1 MTTGT
6 EIPPRRRWLWSVL
19 FLAIALVAGLW
30 TLDLPRFVE
39 AVGLDH
45 VSEIGGYVVAR
56 IARAIAWTC
65 VFLWF
70 AYLPS
75 RLLISAVVRT
85 GADDPLV
92 VRSSRSLTAAVKE
105 LNGVV
110 VGLSSMPATTFLVFV
125 DLGTEFEL
133 WRWHHHRPQCVL
145 RMRWAQ
151 VDSIEVDVV
160 DRGLRT
166 ERGIVLGHLRNG
178 HLVRLPLLPHR
189 RGAVRMRP
197 ARGAALEAVERRF
210 RSRLQDTSVGSD
222 LGAEPN
228 AVRHEGG
235 VENDVR

>member
-1 MTTGT
+1 M
-6 EIPPRRRWLWSVL
+6 
-19 FLAIALVAGLW
+19 FLALSLVAGLW
-30 TLDLPRFVE
+30 TLDLPRVVE

-56 IARAIAWTC
+56 IARAIAWAF

-75 RLLISAVVRT
+75 RLLISAIVRA
-85 GADDPLV
+85 GAFDPLV

-105 LNGVV
+105 LNGVA
-110 VGLSSMPATTFLVFV
+110 VGSSLLPATTFLVFV
-125 DLGTEFEL
+125 DLGTTFEL
-133 WRWHHHRPQCVL
+133 WRWHHNRPQCVL

-151 VDSIEVDVV
+151 VDSIEVDVI

-178 HLVRLPLLPHR
+178 HPVRLPLLPQR
-189 RGAVRMRP
+189 RGVVWMRP
-197 ARGAALEAVERRF
+197 ARGAAFEAVESRF
-210 RSRLQDTSVGSD
+210 RSRLAGTSVGLD

-235 VENDVR
+235 AENDVR